1 MAVNKLDITM
11 MEDVG
16 TSASQL
22 LQRDGSGNIPAVDG
36 SQITGIT
43 EFTTSTSDPV
53 VTTNPSG
60 GVGSL
65 WYNKTGGEMF
75 VCTDATAGAN
85 VWKNVGAGTGDIE
98 PYSYAGTIAG
108 YSMGGANTHIDKY
121 TFASDGDA
129 VASGVTLTTN
139 NSYHGTQS
147 VQSSTAGYTMGGYGA
162 PYFNKIEKF
171 LFASSSG
178 SASNVGTITNTA
190 NGVAGCNDTT
200 HGYRVGGWTGGGTG
214 FNIIERFA
222 FATDGAC
229 ADVGDL
235 IASGHGCSSSSTETH
250 GYIAGQHAAPTTAV
264 QKFSFA
270 SSANA
275 VDTTQDLIN
284 YRDYAGSAT
293 STTHGF
299 LMGGNRTTVRID
311 VESYAFDSSAAMS
324 DIGDLDHTVH
334 SCSSSS
340 SQTHGYCAGDAV
352 DNSKRI
358 HKIQLTSSATGTSVG
373 NLHTGV
379 GTSTGCFQ

>member
-16 TSASQL
+16 TSANQL

-36 SQITGIT
+36 SQVTGIT
-43 EFTTSTSDPV
+43 EFTTSTSDPAV
-53 VTTNPSG
+53 DTNLS
-60 GVGSL
+60 VGIL
-65 WYNKTGGEMF
+65 WYNKTAGTMY

-85 VWKNVGAGTGDIE
+85 VWTNVGAGTGNVQ

-108 YSMGGANTHIDKY
+108 YSMGGSAVSAIDKY

-129 VASGVTLTTN
+129 VATGGTLTTN
-139 NSYHGTQS
+139 NAYHGSQS

-171 LFASSSG
+171 VFATSSN
-178 SASNVGTITNTA
+178 ATNVGSITGTA

-200 HGYRVGGWTGGGTG
+200 HGYRVAGWTGGGTG

-222 FATDGAC
+222 FASDGAC

-235 IASGHGCSSSSTETH
+235 IASGHGCSTSSTETH
-250 GYIAGQHAAPTTAV
+250 GYVTGQHAAPTTAV
-264 QKFSFA
+264 QKFAFA

-275 VDTTQDLIN
+275 VDTTQDLIT

-299 LMGGNRTTVRID
+299 SMGGNRTTARID
-311 VESYAFDSSAAMS
+311 VESYALASSAAMS
-324 DIGDLDHTVH
+324 DIGDMNTTVH
-334 SCSSSS
+334 SGSSSS
-340 SQTHGYCAGDAV
+340 SQTHGYVAGNNVGSTKA
-352 DNSKRI
+352 I
-358 HKIQLTSSATGTSVG
+358 QKIQLSSSATGTSVG
-373 NLHTGV
+373 NLIN
-379 GTSTGCFQ
+379 SKWQSAGCFQ